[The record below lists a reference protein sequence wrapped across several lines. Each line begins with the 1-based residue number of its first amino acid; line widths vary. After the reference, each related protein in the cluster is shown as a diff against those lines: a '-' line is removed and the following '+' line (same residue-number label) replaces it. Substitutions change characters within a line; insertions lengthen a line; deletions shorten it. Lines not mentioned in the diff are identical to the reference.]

1 MPVILTGLAADR
13 WIKPGD
19 ITPEAAAEL
28 LKPAPKSFLVEKEVS
43 TVVNSPKTDAPQCIE
58 AVA

>member
-1 MPVILTGLAADR
+1 MPVILTGIAADR

-19 ITPEAAAEL
+19 ISPEAAEEL
-28 LKPAPKSFLVEKEVS
+28 LKSVPKSFLVENEVS
-43 TVVNSPKTDAPQCIE
+43 TVVNSPKTDSQACIE